1 MGLIDEIREQPE
13 VVDRLLESARPVA
26 ARLAAEARRRDV
38 QFAVLAARG
47 TSDHAAIYAQY
58 VLAVRNG
65 LTAALAAPSAIS
77 LFGGRPR
84 MDRALV
90 VGISQSGRSPDI
102 VAVVAEADRQGA
114 LTLAITN
121 DTTSPLAAV
130 AEHVLDLAAGEERA
144 VAATKTYTAELAAVA
159 VLSEALRR
167 SDGTELSGL
176 PVAIKS
182 ALASED
188 AAAAAATDLA
198 SLDRCLVL
206 GRGFDYATS
215 REWAL
220 KLQELARVVAHGF
233 SGADVAHGP
242 IILAG
247 PDVPVLAVVSNG
259 AAKHALDPV
268 LARAVGAGA
277 TLVVVGDRDLRD
289 LPSVHRLPTPGGI
302 PDWLHPIASIVPC
315 QLFAYHLAVAKG
327 LATEQIAGLD
337 KVTLTR

>member
-1 MGLIDEIREQPE
+1 VGLIDEIREQPE
-13 VVDRLLESARPVA
+13 VVARLVESGRPVA
-26 ARLAAEARRRDV
+26 EQVAAEARRRDV

-47 TSDHAAIYAQY
+47 SSDHAAIYAQY

-84 MDRALV
+84 MDHALV

-102 VAVVAEADRQGA
+102 VGVVAEAARQGA

-121 DTTSPLAAV
+121 DPSSPLAAV
-130 AEHVLDLAAGEERA
+130 AGHVLDLAAGEERA

-159 VLSEALRR
+159 VLSEALRGA
-167 SDGTELSGL
+167 DGAELAGL
-176 PVAIKS
+176 PGAIGS
-182 ALASED
+182 ALRSEE
-188 AAAAAATDLA
+188 AAAEAAADLA

-242 IILAG
+242 IILAA
-247 PDVPVLAVVSNG
+247 PDVPVLAIVSSG
-259 AAKHALDPV
+259 AAEHALDPV

-277 TLVVVGDRDLRD
+277 PLVVVGDSDRRD
-289 LPSVHRLPTPGGI
+289 LPPAYRLPTPAGV

-327 LATEQIAGLD
+327 LATDQIAGLD

>member
-1 MGLIDEIREQPE
+1 VGLIQEIRQQPD
-13 VVDRLLESARPVA
+13 VVGRLIESARPVA
-26 ARLAAEARRRDV
+26 ERIAEEAHRRDV

-77 LFGGRPR
+77 LFGGTPR

-102 VAVVAEADRQGA
+102 VGVVAEAARQGA
-114 LTLAITN
+114 LTLTITN
-121 DTTSPLAAV
+121 DPSSPLAA
-130 AEHVLDLAAGEERA
+130 AAAHVLDLAAGEERA
-144 VAATKTYTAELAAVA
+144 VAATKTYTTELAAVA
-159 VLSEALRR
+159 VLSEALR
-167 SDGTELSGL
+167 GT
-176 PVAIKS
+176 
-182 ALASED
+182 D
-188 AAAAAATDLA
+188 AAELATLPAAIGTALRSEEAAAEAAADLV

-233 SGADVAHGP
+233 SGADAAHGP
-242 IILAG
+242 IVLAG
-247 PDVPVLAVVSNG
+247 PDVPVLAVVSTG
-259 AAKHALDPV
+259 AADRSLDPV
-268 LARAVGAGA
+268 LARAAGAGA
-277 TLVVVGDRDLRD
+277 PLVIVADPSRTD
-289 LPSVHRLPTPGGI
+289 LPPAHRLATPGRVA
-302 PDWLHPIASIVPC
+302 DWLHPIAAIVPC

-327 LATEQIAGLD
+327 LTTEQIAGLD